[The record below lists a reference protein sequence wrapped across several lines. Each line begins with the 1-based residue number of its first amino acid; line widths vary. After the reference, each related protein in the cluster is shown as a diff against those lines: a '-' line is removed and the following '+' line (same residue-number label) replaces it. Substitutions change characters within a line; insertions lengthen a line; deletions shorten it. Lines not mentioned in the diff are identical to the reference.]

1 MALADKPKFR
11 DEVKNLPRWKIK
23 EPDDAEFQKFKKDFL
38 NEKAKKIQQS
48 HREKI
53 LMTYIGQL
61 QSYIDEMKEVMDN
74 LFEQKCKE
82 MTAGQYKD
90 FMLQLMAKK
99 LAAQGAQPGR
109 KKDYDRMAQK
119 LIQYGIKW

>member
-11 DEVKNLPRWKIK
+11 EEVKNLPRWQIK
-23 EPDDAEFQKFKKDFL
+23 EPDDAEFQRFKKNFL
-38 NEKAKKIQQS
+38 NEKAKKVEQS
-48 HREKI
+48 HRERI

-61 QSYIDEMKEVMDN
+61 QSYIDEMKEIMDN

-82 MTAGQYKD
+82 MTPGQYKE

-99 LAAQGAQPGR
+99 LASQGAQPGR
-109 KKDYDRMAQK
+109 KKEYDRMAQK
-119 LIQYGIKW
+119 LVEHGIKW